1 MDFSEIIPQLHQPH
15 FLASHLQ
22 PQHLLAT
29 SQSQMHLPWVILLQP
44 NQLLAENRSLEL
56 HLLSNSNHQIRVC
69 LGKISHQ
76 AVSLETKQ
84 RLPRQVADF
93 LGEQSHQALCLV
105 TKLQRLRLKVGYL
118 EESQLRLQFKVA
130 YSAKSKK
137 KYQLK
142 ASLGINLLKLL
153 LPLVGYSETHLQLQV
168 KEALYLVTK
177 ELLPK
182 VKVVVYLVPLLQL
195 KEEAFLA
202 NRSQLRVVVSLEH
215 NQPKEVFLQIQTLY
229 LETLKVIFSKKMML
243 LKMKIVK
250 QTMLRMQMN
259 HQL

>member
-1 MDFSEIIPQLHQPH
+1 
-15 FLASHLQ
+15 
-22 PQHLLAT
+22 
-29 SQSQMHLPWVILLQP
+29 
-44 NQLLAENRSLEL
+44 
-56 HLLSNSNHQIRVC
+56 
-69 LGKISHQ
+69 
-76 AVSLETKQ
+76 
-84 RLPRQVADF
+84 
-93 LGEQSHQALCLV
+93 
-105 TKLQRLRLKVGYL
+105 VGYL
-118 EESQLRLQFKVA
+118 EEIQLRLRLKVA

-142 ASLGINLLKLL
+142 ASLGINLQKLL
-153 LPLVGYSETHLQLQV
+153 LPPVGYSETHLQLQV

-215 NQPKEVFLQIQTLY
+215 NQPKEVFLQIQTLS